1 MTEITCQ
8 PKRTIKFY
16 GPLAKALNRRSFKA
30 VGLNSA
36 SEVMRCLLS
45 NFPQVGSHMRGR
57 HYRVVMNGRA
67 ISQHE
72 LDDPVGEQHDVHIIP
87 AISGAGDSGVGAI
100 IAGVALIAIGI
111 IFPFTAPLL
120 VPLGIG
126 LALTG
131 VAALLTPTAPD
142 RPESGDPRD
151 SYNFNGIQQTSREGV
166 PVPVVYGEIFTGSVV
181 LSVGIEEDEGDGG
194 GGGGGVT
201 FTPGTGNPNPD
212 QNPVPDPISEPSPT
226 YIGPVNGPND
236 GLNSYTV
243 IVGTSKST
251 PPSYSCGGDYI
262 IFSQAGDLNNPGG
275 VSSNA
280 YALLTTPFNSA
291 TFQGRGL
298 RVAYLADD
306 LNTVRR
312 ICSAVPQRLGGTC
325 TTTTVPLE
333 MGAIEVLDYK
343 ASPTSQIVTGWS
355 TPPMQG
361 VYGNPFTTNTGD
373 IACNV
378 YSDYSTVTPYIDEV
392 FINGIS
398 VAISEVVGVE
408 RLE

>member
-1 MTEITCQ
+1 
-8 PKRTIKFY
+8 
-16 GPLAKALNRRSFKA
+16 
-30 VGLNSA
+30 
-36 SEVMRCLLS
+36 
-45 NFPQVGSHMRGR
+45 
-57 HYRVVMNGRA
+57 MNGRA

-166 PVPVVYGEIFTGSVV
+166 PVPVVYGEIMTGSVV
-181 LSVGIEEDEGDGG
+181 ISSKVEEDDDGG
-194 GGGGGVT
+194 GGGL
-201 FTPGTGNPNPD
+201 FNSGTGNPNPD

-236 GLNSYTV
+236 GLNGYKV
-243 IVGTSKST
+243 IVGTSEFT
-251 PPSYSCGGDYI
+251 AASYSCGDDWLFGTQPGD
-262 IFSQAGDLNNPGG
+262 FNNPGG
-275 VSSNA
+275 VSTTA
-280 YALLTTPFNSA
+280 YSLRTIPFNVE

-298 RVAYLADD
+298 RVAYLSNDVE
-306 LNTVRR
+306 TITRV
-312 ICSAVPQRLGGTC
+312 CSAVPTRLGGTC
-325 TTTTVPLE
+325 TNNYSPVQI
-333 MGAIEVLDYK
+333 GAIEVLDYK
-343 ASPTSQIVTGWS
+343 AGPTSQIVSGWS

-361 VYGNPFTTNTGD
+361 VYGNPFAVNAGVQ
-373 IACNV
+373 ACNV
-378 YSDYSTVTPYIDEV
+378 TADPSLVTPYIHEV

-398 VAISEVVGVE
+398 VTIPEAVGVE
-408 RLE
+408 RLG